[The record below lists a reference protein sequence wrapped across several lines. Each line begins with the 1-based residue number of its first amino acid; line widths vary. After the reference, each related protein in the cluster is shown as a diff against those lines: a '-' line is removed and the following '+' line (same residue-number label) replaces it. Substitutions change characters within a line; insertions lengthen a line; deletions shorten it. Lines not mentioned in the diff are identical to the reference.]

1 MEYLL
6 SHIGLSELTVSE
18 LLLSFVPNLI
28 SAFVVILLVIIFYS
42 ITARVFE
49 ATLRKT
55 TMQESLI
62 QITVRSL
69 YRSVVIIVGLILVL
83 SKLGINVTAAVAGI
97 GVLGIAVGFA
107 AQQTIANIFSGFG
120 IFVDRLYSAG
130 DWVKI
135 SDNYGEVVSISLRTT
150 KIRTLDNTYVSVPNS
165 LVTSSPVVNYSEE
178 GTLRIT
184 AHVHIPYSEHVEVAR
199 EALIEAIKTMKGV
212 LKKPEPTVVVNKL
225 GEHGVELLVRIWVD
239 KPGFEQKYFFLL
251 TERCKEALDGAGI
264 AIPYPHQNIQIV
276 KEVKLKKKKTPN
288 KMTSNRLPQR

>member
-6 SHIGLSELTVSE
+6 SHIGLSEMSADE
-18 LLLSFVPNLI
+18 LLVSFVPNLF
-28 SAFVVILLVIIFYS
+28 SAFITIFLVIIFYI
-42 ITARVFE
+42 ITARIFE

-62 QITVRSL
+62 QISVRSL
-69 YRSVVIIVGLILVL
+69 YRGVVIIVGLILVL

-130 DWVKI
+130 DWVRVA
-135 SDNYGEVVSISLRTT
+135 DHYGEVVSISLRTT
-150 KIRTLDNTYVSVPNS
+150 KIRTLDNTYISVPNS
-165 LVTSSPVVNYSEE
+165 LVTSSPVTNYSEE

-184 AHVHIPYSEHVEVAR
+184 AHVHIPYDESVEIAR
-199 EALIEAIKTMKGV
+199 EALLESIKKVKGV

-251 TERCKEALDGAGI
+251 TETCKEALDGAGI
-264 AIPYPHQNIQIV
+264 TIPYPHHNIHIV
-276 KEVKLKKKKTPN
+276 KEGKLRKAKKK
-288 KMTSNRLPQR
+288 

>member
-6 SHIGLSELTVSE
+6 SHIGLSEVSASE
-18 LLLSFVPNLI
+18 LLLSLVPNLV
-28 SAFVVILLVIIFYS
+28 SAFVVILLVIIFYT
-42 ITARVFE
+42 ITARIFE

-55 TMQESLI
+55 TMQESLV

-69 YRSVVIIVGLILVL
+69 YRGVVIIVGLILVL

-120 IFVDRLYSAG
+120 IFVDRLYAAG

-135 SDNYGEVVSISLRTT
+135 ADNYGEVISISLRTT
-150 KIRTLDNTYVSVPNS
+150 KVRTLDNTYISVPNS
-165 LVTSSPVVNYSEE
+165 LVTSSPVTNYSEE

-184 AHVHIPYSEHVEVAR
+184 AHVHIPYAESVELAR
-199 EALIEAIKTMKGV
+199 EVLMESIKKIKGV
-212 LKKPEPTVVVNKL
+212 LKKPEPSVVVNKL

-251 TERCKEALDGAGI
+251 TETCKEALDAAGI
-264 AIPYPHQNIQIV
+264 TIPYPHHNIHIV
-276 KEVKLKKKKTPN
+276 KEGKPKKT
-288 KMTSNRLPQR
+288 KKR